1 MGVPSPKEGRKE
13 GGERREGGREA
24 SRIPPGSA
32 VGAAGAEAAA
42 APPSPSSSSSSPSS
56 PLRTP
61 GPPARRRGGR
71 CGGGRSRAPRCP
83 ESSMV
88 REGGMARPP
97 YSSAQDIQMDVFD
110 NAALQ
115 VTPRGG
121 GEGVRESPGEG
132 GKLHGT
138 PHPPHPLPPRPTSGG
153 SVPSPPRIH
162 TAPPNQ
168 SRQREVGVQPPSFS
182 FGEGGSAPLYCI
194 TSPRLCPPPPTA
206 APQIQGWV
214 HSAGGTGKLLGMGQ
228 TVQRW
233 CVVSATPPP
242 K

>member
-132 GKLHGT
+132 G
-138 PHPPHPLPPRPTSGG
+138 
-153 SVPSPPRIH
+153 
-162 TAPPNQ
+162 
-168 SRQREVGVQPPSFS
+168 
-182 FGEGGSAPLYCI
+182 SAPLYCI
-194 TSPRLCPPPPTA
+194 TSPRLCPPPPPHRSTPNPGVGSQCGGHRETFGDGANCA
-206 APQIQGWV
+206 ALVCGE
-214 HSAGGTGKLLGMGQ
+214 
-228 TVQRW
+228 
-233 CVVSATPPP
+233 CDPPP
-242 K
+242 KINLYPLGVGWGDASSGVGASHVPLPCRLGRVRQQ

>member
-138 PHPPHPLPPRPTSGG
+138 PHPPPIPSPHVLPVEVRFLPPPVSTLLPQIKADSGKWG
-153 SVPSPPRIH
+153 CSPQVFLLGRGAAPPFTASPPH
-162 TAPPNQ
+162 GCA
-168 SRQREVGVQPPSFS
+168 
-182 FGEGGSAPLYCI
+182 
-194 TSPRLCPPPPTA
+194 PPPP
-206 APQIQGWV
+206 PQHPKSRGGFTVRGAQGNFW
-214 HSAGGTGKLLGMGQ
+214 GWGKLCSVG
-228 TVQRW
+228 VW
-233 CVVSATPPP
+233 
-242 K
+242 